1 MTDDNTAE
9 ADRMRELLEKIDPL
23 ELNVPVT
30 FTVGEWSAI
39 LGAIDYTFLS
49 DPSLTDDE
57 VACLHDLSRTLMV
70 KTAEGLHR
78 IRTEYLNTGVLPEL
92 EVTVKA

>member
-9 ADRMRELLEKIDPL
+9 ADRKRELLEKIDPL

-30 FTVGEWSAI
+30 FTVEEWSAI
-39 LGAIDYTFLS
+39 LGAIDFTFLT
-49 DPSLTDDE
+49 DTSLTEDE
-57 VACLHDLSRTLMV
+57 VDYLRALSRTLMV
-70 KTAEGLHR
+70 KTAEGIDR